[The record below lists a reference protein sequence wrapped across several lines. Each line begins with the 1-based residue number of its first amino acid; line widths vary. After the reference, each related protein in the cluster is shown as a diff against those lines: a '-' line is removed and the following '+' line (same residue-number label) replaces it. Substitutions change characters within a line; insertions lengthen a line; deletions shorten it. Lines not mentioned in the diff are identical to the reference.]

1 MDLLS
6 YSVTALLAYL
16 LGSIPTGFLAGLVF
30 GIDIRKEGSGNI
42 GATNV
47 LRILGKGAGSVVLG
61 VDALKGYAACAWVA
75 PLVQN
80 VFGAPPMRHMEYL
93 LVVAGLCA
101 VLGHNYT
108 CWLGFKGGKGI
119 STTGGV
125 FGALVP
131 SAVLFTLVA
140 WVLVLMVTRYVSLAS
155 IAAAFILPVMV
166 WWRSGSPI
174 YLGTISIISVIALYK
189 HRTNMQRLFNGTEHR
204 FGQKRE
210 AEKERKTA

>member
-1 MDLLS
+1 
-6 YSVTALLAYL
+6 
-16 LGSIPTGFLAGLVF
+16 
-30 GIDIRKEGSGNI
+30 
-42 GATNV
+42 
-47 LRILGKGAGSVVLG
+47 
-61 VDALKGYAACAWVA
+61 
-75 PLVQN
+75 
-80 VFGAPPMRHMEYL
+80 MRHMEYL